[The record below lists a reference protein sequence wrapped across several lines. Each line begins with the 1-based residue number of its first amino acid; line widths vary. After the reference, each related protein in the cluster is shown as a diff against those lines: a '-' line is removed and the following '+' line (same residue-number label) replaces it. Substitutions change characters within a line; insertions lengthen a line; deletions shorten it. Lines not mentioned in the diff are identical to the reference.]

1 MGEWVNGFSLN
12 NSLSAHSPIQPFIK
26 AMGERANGFSLN
38 NSLPAHLPIQPFT
51 HSPIDFVKNNRLLYI
66 LLGTVV
72 LLLAGY
78 TVAKKQGWV
87 GKPNGVE
94 VLVAKAGPANIVEKV
109 SASGKVQP
117 ETEVKISPD
126 VSGEITELY
135 VQEGDSVQKGQ
146 LLLRIRPDNY
156 QAMVNMQSAQVGTQ
170 RANVGQAQARLQQV
184 LANARQTELTYRR
197 NASLFKQKVIS
208 QADYE
213 ASRAAYDASQEEIN
227 SARQQIRAAQSTVSS
242 AQASLEEARKN
253 LNKTTI
259 YAPVSGTISKLNVKK
274 GERVVGTTQM
284 AGTEIMRIA
293 NLNNMEVRVNVN
305 ENDIINVHLGDSVE
319 VEVDSYASKDEKFR
333 GLVTNIANTAKDALT
348 AEAVTEFEVRIRL
361 LPESY
366 RHLVRVVN
374 KQTVVPF
381 RPGMTASVDIITD
394 RKSGVLSVPLAAVT
408 TRSDSTAAQH
418 VPKEEPG
425 RGALVEDTGAPA
437 PKAEMEEVVF
447 VVKNG
452 KAVLTP
458 VKTGISD
465 FQHIEI
471 LSGLQKGEQVVSGP
485 FRAVAKT
492 LKNGSVVEIKDAK
505 SLNKEGL
512 KEGAEEK

>member
-1 MGEWVNGFSLN
+1 M
-12 NSLSAHSPIQPFIK
+12 
-26 AMGERANGFSLN
+26 
-38 NSLPAHLPIQPFT
+38 
-51 HSPIDFVKNNRLLYI
+51 KNNRLLYI
-66 LLGTVV
+66 LGGLVLV
-72 LLLAGY
+72 LLVGY
-78 TVAKKQGWV
+78 TVAKKQGWI
-87 GKPNGVE
+87 GKPSGVE

-109 SASGKVQP
+109 SASGKLQP

-126 VSGEITELY
+126 VSGEIIELY
-135 VQEGDSVQKGQ
+135 VEEGDSVRKGQ

-156 QAMVNMQSAQVGTQ
+156 QAQVAMQSAQVGTQ
-170 RANVGQAQARLQQV
+170 RANVGQAQARLQQL
-184 LANARQTELTYRR
+184 LANAKQTELTYRR

-213 ASRAAYDASQEEIN
+213 ASQAAYNASQEEIN
-227 SARQQIRAAQSTVSS
+227 SARQQIRASQSTVS
-242 AQASLEEARKN
+242 AANASLEEARKN

-259 YAPVSGTISKLNVKK
+259 YAPVSGTVSKLNVKK

-305 ENDIINVHLGDSVE
+305 ENDVNSVSLGDSVD
-319 VEVDSYASKDEKFR
+319 VDVDAYSSKDVKFK

-366 RHLVRVVN
+366 RHLQRVVAG
-374 KQTVVPF
+374 KTIVPF
-381 RPGMTASVDIITD
+381 RPGMTASVDIITE
-394 RKSGVLSVPLAAVT
+394 RKAGALSVPLAAVT
-408 TRSDSTAAQH
+408 TRSDSATAKN
-418 VPKEEPG
+418 KEKDGPRVTSS
-425 RGALVEDTGAPA
+425 RGNGTATAEAAA
-437 PKAEMEEVVF
+437 PKPQIQEVVF
-447 VVKNG
+447 VVKDG

-465 FQHIEI
+465 FQNIEI
-471 LSGLQKGEQVVSGP
+471 LSGVPAGTQVVSGP

-492 LKNGSVVEIKDAK
+492 LKDGSLVEIKDAK
-505 SLNKEGL
+505 SLNKEAL
-512 KEGAEEK
+512 KGGEEEEDN